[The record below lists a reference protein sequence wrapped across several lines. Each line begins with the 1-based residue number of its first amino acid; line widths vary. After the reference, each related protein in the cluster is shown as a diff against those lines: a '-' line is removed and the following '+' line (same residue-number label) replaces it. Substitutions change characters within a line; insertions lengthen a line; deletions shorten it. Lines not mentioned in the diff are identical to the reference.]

1 MTIQQSIDA
10 CKRCDDG
17 GDGDGDARVVV
28 GGKRDRC
35 KSWRMEERL
44 EVDGQGSCTA
54 RGDRRQAAPGDGEEI
69 SDLLHA
75 RLWGEP
81 LAGAKGVI
89 EWVIRSESHF
99 RLPACESCVALST

>member
-10 CKRCDDG
+10 RKRCDDG
-17 GDGDGDARVVV
+17 EDGDGDARVVV

-44 EVDGQGSCTA
+44 EVDGQGSCKA
-54 RGDRRQAAPGDGEEI
+54 RGDRRQAAPGDGE
-69 SDLLHA
+69 
-75 RLWGEP
+75 EP

-99 RLPACESCVALST
+99 RLAACESCVALST

>member
-54 RGDRRQAAPGDGEEI
+54 RGIGAKLRQAMLRRFLI
-69 SDLLHA
+69 CCMHVY
-75 RLWGEP
+75 GEP
-81 LAGAKGVI
+81 LAGAKGVM
-89 EWVIRSESHF
+89 SEHHTF
-99 RLPACESCVALST
+99 ACQPVRAVWR